1 MIFVDPFSGTKMTLP
16 PPPLIVLPVGTP
28 MMLGGGLVEA
38 TGGDGFANNGSFE
51 RFVQSVWREA
61 TDYYLL
67 GYWPSTDRREIHKVE
82 VSSDWKGVHLRARKR
97 R

>member
-1 MIFVDPFSGTKMTLP
+1 MPASLRWPGWSPRLAIGRRQAPCVAPRTARAQAEN
-16 PPPLIVLPVGTP
+16 I
-28 MMLGGGLVEA
+28 
-38 TGGDGFANNGSFE
+38 
-51 RFVQSVWREA
+51 WREA
-61 TDYYLL
+61 SDYYLL